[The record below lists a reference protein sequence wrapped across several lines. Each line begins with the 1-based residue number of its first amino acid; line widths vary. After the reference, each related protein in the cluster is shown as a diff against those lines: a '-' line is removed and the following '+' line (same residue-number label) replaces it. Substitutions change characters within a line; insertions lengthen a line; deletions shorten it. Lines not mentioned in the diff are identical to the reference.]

1 MIGSACFWGEAHIL
15 ALLGLYDNRVMMATS
30 FGTYVRQQRM
40 ALLSEDDAYSLRR
53 VALSCG
59 LEPSFLSKIER
70 GIAPPPSEAKIK
82 ALADVLG
89 EDADV
94 LLAMAGKV
102 SSDLQE
108 AIRLRP
114 KLFGELIRLLR
125 SAPDRGI
132 SGMLKEAKVKYG

>member
-1 MIGSACFWGEAHIL
+1 
-15 ALLGLYDNRVMMATS
+15 MAVTS
-30 FGTYVRQQRM
+30 FGKYVRQQRL
-40 ALLSEDDAYSLRR
+40 ARLSEDSSYSLRR

-70 GIAPPPSEAKIK
+70 SVVAPPSELKIK

-94 LLAMAGKV
+94 LLALAGKI

-108 AIRLRP
+108 AIRMRP

-125 SAPDRGI
+125 SAPDTGI
-132 SGMLKEAKVKYG
+132 SGMVKEAKAKYG

>member
-1 MIGSACFWGEAHIL
+1 
-15 ALLGLYDNRVMMATS
+15 MATS